1 MAEVEDGDGVV
12 DFNRVRKRNV
22 VSFREFWGVWKS
34 EVEGD
39 EAAESRDWEP
49 IRVLKTR
56 LREFEKRSSS
66 AEIFGGLKNSE
77 FVEKLKSSLVC
88 SIFLCFEHEFL

>member
-1 MAEVEDGDGVV
+1 MSAIRNAIVAELEDGDGVV

-39 EAAESRDWEP
+39 EAAQSSDWEP

-77 FVEKLKSSLVC
+77 FVEKLKSSLIVV
-88 SIFLCFEHEFL
+88 